1 MNQES
6 FAFSDGSVKS
16 TDLLSRPGLSVEL
29 QRQFCLISEC
39 EIEGKADL
47 YFELIERRGESVET
61 LVIDAFDLAIADK
74 LWKQSVYL
82 VSAARQLKISQ
93 FCLVRYQGHNYG
105 FTSRS
110 L

>member
-1 MNQES
+1 MS
-6 FAFSDGSVKS
+6 S
-16 TDLLSRPGLSVEL
+16 TDLLSRSGLSVEL
-29 QRQFCLISEC
+29 QRQFCLVSEC

-47 YFELIERRGESVET
+47 YFEWIERRGESVKT

-74 LWKQSVYL
+74 LWKQSGYL

-93 FCLVRYQGHNYG
+93 FCLVRCKGHDYG
-105 FTSRS
+105 FTSRRS